1 MEAVTSKRNTKYE
14 TSQFHIMINSPVNL
28 FKIIV
33 LGTKI
38 SKSANRYEKKK
49 YFKQNHGC
57 FQPFLLKETL

>member
-38 SKSANRYEKKK
+38 SKSANRYEKKNISNK
-49 YFKQNHGC
+49 IMAVSSLSY
-57 FQPFLLKETL
+57 